1 MAARSI
7 LSARGEAAY
16 DRARQL
22 GVTYVLECP
31 VHHRNADRR
40 GLAPDALQA
49 QLDRSAAPDWLVP
62 MTALNAPVV
71 VYRVRPPEDRAAAK
85 TQ

>member
-1 MAARSI
+1 
-7 LSARGEAAY
+7 
-16 DRARQL
+16 
-22 GVTYVLECP
+22 VLECP

-49 QLDRSAAPDWLVP
+49 RLDRSAAPDWLEP
-62 MTALNAPVV
+62 MTALDAPVV
-71 VYRVRPPEDRAAAK
+71 VYRVRAPRK